1 MTRVSYDRVGLR
13 MKISGHANSGEY
25 GRDIVCAAESIL
37 MLTLER
43 QLQELEGLERLS
55 VLKGPGRA
63 DISCCP
69 RREKIL
75 RCRDIFETI
84 FLGYQIL
91 ENMYPEYVE
100 TEILSQ

>member
-1 MTRVSYDRVGLR
+1 MTRVCYDRVGLR
-13 MKISGHANSGEY
+13 MKIQGHANSGEY

-37 MLTLER
+37 MLTLAK
-43 QLQELEGLERLS
+43 QLEELEGLERLS
-55 VLKGPGRA
+55 ILKGPGRA

-69 RREKIL
+69 GRDKTL

-91 ENMYPEYVE
+91 ENMYPQFVE
-100 TEILSQ
+100 TQLLTQ

>member
-1 MTRVSYDRVGLR
+1 MTKVCYDRAGLR

-55 VLKGPGRA
+55 ILKAPGRA

-69 RREKIL
+69 RREKTL

-91 ENMYPEYVE
+91 ESMYPEYVE

>member
-13 MKISGHANSGEY
+13 MKIAGHANYGEY

-37 MLTLER
+37 MLTLAR
-43 QLQELEGLERLS
+43 QLEELEGLERLS
-55 VLKGPGRA
+55 IIKRQGQA

-69 RREKIL
+69 RRERTL

-91 ENMYPEYVE
+91 ESMYPEYVE
-100 TEILSQ
+100 TEILTQ

>member
-1 MTRVSYDRVGLR
+1 MTKVSYDRAGLR

-43 QLQELEGLERLS
+43 QLEELEGLERMS
-55 VLKGPGRA
+55 VMKGPGRA

-75 RCRDIFETI
+75 RCRDVFETI

-91 ENMYPEYVE
+91 ENLYPEYVE
-100 TEILSQ
+100 TEIFTQ

>member
-1 MTRVSYDRVGLR
+1 MTRVSYDRAGLR
-13 MKISGHANSGEY
+13 MRIQGHANSGEY

-43 QLQELEGLERLS
+43 QLQELDGLERLS

-63 DISCCP
+63 DMSCCSL
-69 RREKIL
+69 REKIL
-75 RCRDIFETI
+75 RRRDIIESI

-91 ENMYPEYVE
+91 ESMYPEFVE
-100 TEILSQ
+100 TEIFTQ